1 MYIWLILMFKF
12 LHNMVYNATLRKEFI
27 ISIKE
32 RRIFMGDGNI
42 FLEKGFK
49 RAKSSRASQAMT
61 VAGTSIKTILLL
73 LVLAI
78 SAGYT
83 WNLLVTGKGYTA
95 NKLIIIG
102 IIGALIVAILTCLSP
117 QISRITSFIYAIFEG
132 LALGSISYFAE
143 RWYPGI
149 VLSAIML
156 TIATALAV
164 MMIYKSIDG
173 VSGRFRR
180 IITISIIGIGLS
192 YILTF
197 VLSLFGIG
205 IPFIHSNGPLGILT
219 SLIVVFVAASSLL
232 LDYDFVYNV
241 SRYGAPKYMEWYGA
255 FSILVTLVWMYIE
268 ILELLEKIKD

>member
-1 MYIWLILMFKF
+1 
-12 LHNMVYNATLRKEFI
+12 
-27 ISIKE
+27 
-32 RRIFMGDGNI
+32 MGDGNI

-49 RAKSSRASQAMT
+49 RVKSSRASQAMT

-73 LVLAI
+73 LVLSI

-83 WNLLVTGKGYTA
+83 WNLLVTGKGYIA
-95 NKLIIIG
+95 NKLI

-164 MMIYKSIDG
+164 MMIYKSIG
-173 VSGRFRR
+173 GISGRFRR

-197 VLSLFGIG
+197 VLSLFDIG
-205 IPFIHSNGPLGILT
+205 IPFIHSNGPLGILI
-219 SLIVVFVAASSLL
+219 SLIVVFIAASSLL
-232 LDYDFVYNV
+232 LDYDFVYNA